1 MQQYKRLS
9 STSAQPLLMNYK
21 GGAYHFTLEVDGPV
35 AFSFGPSTPLS
46 AVVSSIKEESLGQV
60 ATASF
65 INAAGMPLPDTSS
78 LGDVLKSKNGC
89 TIQLGHTQVQHL
101 GKLSFQLSA
110 TVSNLALA
118 HISFCA

>member
-1 MQQYKRLS
+1 MQQQKRLS

-60 ATASF
+60 ASASF

-89 TIQLGHTQVQHL
+89 KIQLGHTQVQHSL
-101 GKLSFQLSA
+101 QLSFQPSPTA
-110 TVSNLALA
+110 NRALA
-118 HISFCA
+118 Y